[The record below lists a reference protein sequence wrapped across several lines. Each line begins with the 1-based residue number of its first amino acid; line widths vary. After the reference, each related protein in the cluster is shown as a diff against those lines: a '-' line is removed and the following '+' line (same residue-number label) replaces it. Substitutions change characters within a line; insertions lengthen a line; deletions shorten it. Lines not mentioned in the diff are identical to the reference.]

1 VILRLTLNDPGL
13 KREIIEMLTHY
24 KSVCLKIVLNIQ
36 RALEAFHYFSTTKI
50 PKNKRID
57 GTSMLLEVHSGKIFL
72 DIFLG

>member
-1 VILRLTLNDPGL
+1 
-13 KREIIEMLTHY
+13 MLTHY

-57 GTSMLLEVHSGKIFL
+57 GASMLLDVACEKIFI
-72 DIFLG
+72 DKYESIS